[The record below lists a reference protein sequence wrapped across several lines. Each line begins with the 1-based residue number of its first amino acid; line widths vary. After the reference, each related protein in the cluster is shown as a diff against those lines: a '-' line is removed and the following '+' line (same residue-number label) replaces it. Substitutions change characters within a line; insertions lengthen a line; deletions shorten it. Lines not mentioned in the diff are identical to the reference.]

1 MPACALP
8 DLMADFVMIS
18 EASLQQ
24 IRKTAETPPRVSVI
38 DVIRAI
44 TGLSASNCHNVLQRV
59 IESFPEVSRICSKFK
74 FPGRGQRETPVAD
87 ARGIAEII
95 MVLPGRAAK
104 VFRHQTASV
113 IVRYLGGYLTLVE
126 EVAAIRL
133 AQQQM
138 PEEHL
143 ARVFGQTVESETA
156 KRVREENEVAEM
168 ELRSKKARVQ
178 HLTEMLAVG
187 FKFQTEF
194 GILIDDRDRMRAK
207 DMINSA
213 MFSAVEGA
221 PDDKEICIRGFLLEQ
236 GVRTFGMDIKLG
248 MLAKK
253 LYLDANPGYVFA
265 KKMIYA
271 NGQMCS
277 ANIWR
282 ESQRPFLQ
290 RALTMLQAGSSAA
303 SPGE

>member
-1 MPACALP
+1 
-8 DLMADFVMIS
+8 MADFGMIS

-44 TGLSASNCHNVLQRV
+44 TGLSGSNGHNVLQRLF
-59 IESFPEVSRICSKFK
+59 ESYPEVSTNCRNFK
-74 FPGRGQRETPVAD
+74 FPGRGQRDTPVAD

-104 VFRHQTASV
+104 VFRRQTASV
-113 IVRYLGGYLTLVE
+113 LVRYLGGDLTLVE

-133 AQQQM
+133 AQEQL
-138 PEEHL
+138 PEDHP
-143 ARVFGQTVESETA
+143 ARVFGQTVESKAA
-156 KRVREENEVAEM
+156 KRMREENEVAEM
-168 ELRSKKARVQ
+168 ELRSKKVRVQ

-194 GILIDDRDRMRAK
+194 GIPVDDRDRMRAK

-213 MFSAVEGA
+213 MFSAIEGA
-221 PDDKEICIRGFLLEQ
+221 TDDKEICIRGFLLEQ
-236 GVRTFGMDIKLG
+236 GVRTFGMDLKLG
-248 MLAKK
+248 KLAKK

-265 KKMIYA
+265 KKEIYA

-290 RALTMLQAGSSAA
+290 QALTMLQAGSAA
-303 SPGE
+303 DSPGE